1 VGVGMGQGSAGEFA
15 RAAADGSKQRSLEVC
30 GEA

>member
-15 RAAADGSKQRSLEVC
+15 CAAADGSKQRSLEVC